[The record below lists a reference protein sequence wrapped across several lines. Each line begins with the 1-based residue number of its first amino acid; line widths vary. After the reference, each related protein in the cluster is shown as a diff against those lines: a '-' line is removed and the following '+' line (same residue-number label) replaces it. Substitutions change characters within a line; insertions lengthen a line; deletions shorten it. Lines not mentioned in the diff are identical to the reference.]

1 MWHLKTSSE
10 VERQKWITTL
20 ELARAGKPNLDG
32 GSGQDN
38 TDSDSDDDESQGPD
52 LKQLQAKL
60 VDLQTCHDLIKKHQ
74 TSLQRVINDLG
85 EHKVHVSLTDL
96 VSLVQT
102 MMCHAHCRKSQPC
115 S

>member
-38 TDSDSDDDESQGPD
+38 TDSDSDDDEGQGPD

-85 EHKVHVSLTDL
+85 KKFSRVSVRHVKK
-96 VSLVQT
+96 
-102 MMCHAHCRKSQPC
+102 CHFLFSRR
-115 S
+115 